1 MRERWPLIVFAV
13 LVADVPFIP
22 GVPPFWIVLLDNIGL
37 SALVAM
43 GLVLLTGVGGLTSF
57 GQAAFVGFGAYTTAV
72 LSANYGVSPWLT
84 LPLSLLVSGLAAV
97 LLGLVTVRLSGHYLP
112 LGTLAWGLG
121 LYYLFSKL
129 AFLGRND
136 GISGIPPLS
145 IGSLRMLDPGTI
157 YYAIWAAVLIS
168 ALLTMNLLDSRT
180 GRAIRA
186 LRRGHIAAEAFGVYS
201 PRAKL
206 LVFIYAA
213 VLAGLSGWLYA
224 HFARAV
230 NPTPFGAQAGIEYL
244 FVAVVGGAG
253 YVWGGVLGAAIVV
266 ILKEV
271 LQSYLPLLLHGEG
284 QLETIVFGILLVTLL
299 QLAPTGLWPWLT
311 ARLPFKPV
319 AKKPDTSLE
328 LPARVRSSSA
338 PNVLLQVDNARK
350 QFGGVVAVNN
360 VSFDVQAREIVALIG
375 PNGAGKSTTFNLITG
390 VLPPTS
396 GNISVLGKAV
406 GNAPPQDVVKLGIS
420 RTFQHVKLVP
430 DMTVLENVAI
440 GAHLRGHSGAL
451 SSMFRLDRADE
462 AKLLAEAARQI
473 ERVGLGDQ
481 MHQLAGSLSL
491 GQQRIVE
498 IARALCVDPML
509 LLLDEPAA
517 GLRHMEKQRL
527 GALLR
532 ELRAGG
538 MSVLLVEHDMGFVMD
553 LADRIVVLDFGTKIA
568 EGTPAAIKTNPE
580 VIKAYLGAAA

>member
-1 MRERWPLIVFAV
+1 MTQRLPLIIFA
-13 LVADVPFIP
+13 LVMAVIPLVPGI
-22 GVPPFWIVLLDNIGL
+22 PPFWIVLLDNIGL
-37 SALVAM
+37 AALVAM

-57 GQAAFVGFGAYTTAV
+57 GQAAFCGFGAYTTAV
-72 LSANYGVSPWLT
+72 LTTAYGVSPWLT
-84 LPLSLLVSGLAAV
+84 LPASLLVSGIAAV
-97 LLGLVTVRLSGHYLP
+97 LLGIVTVRLSGHYLP
-112 LGTLAWGLG
+112 LGTIAWGIG
-121 LYYLFSKL
+121 LFYLFSKL
-129 AFLGRND
+129 EFLGRND

-145 IGSLRMLDPGTI
+145 IGSFKMLSPDAI
-157 YYAIWAAVLIS
+157 YYAIWVAVLLS

-186 LRRGHIAAEAFGVYS
+186 LRRGHVAAEAFGVQT

-224 HFARAV
+224 HFQRAA

-244 FVAVVGGAG
+244 FIAVVGGAG
-253 YVWGGVLGAAIVV
+253 YVWGGVLGAGIVV

-271 LQSYLPLLLHGEG
+271 LQSYLPYIFGG
-284 QLETIVFGILLVTLL
+284 QSQLETIVFGIMLVLLL
-299 QLAPTGLWPWLT
+299 QLAPQGVWPWLMS
-311 ARLPFKPV
+311 RLPFKPTR
-319 AKKPDTSLE
+319 KTPDTSVKLE
-328 LPARVRSSSA
+328 HRERA
-338 PNVLLQVDNARK
+338 PGTSPILLHIDKARK
-350 QFGGVVAVNN
+350 QFGGVLAVND
-360 VSFDVQAREIVALIG
+360 VSFDVNAREIVALIG

-390 VLPPTS
+390 VLTATS
-396 GNISVLGKAV
+396 GKISVLGNAV
-406 GNAPPQDVVKLGIS
+406 ANAPPQEVVKLGVS

-440 GAHLRGHSGAL
+440 GAHLRGNSGAI
-451 SSMFRLDRADE
+451 SSMLRLDRADE

-473 ERVGLGDQ
+473 ARVGLSDQ
-481 MHQLAGSLSL
+481 IDQLAGSLSL

-527 GALLR
+527 AALLR
-532 ELRAGG
+532 QLRDGG

-568 EGTPAAIKTNPE
+568 EGTPAAIKRNPD